1 MPTTNRWLATLN
13 RTMRNK
19 QNEKKSLREILKM
32 AKERYNTSSIKQ
44 TKRSIKKRK
53 KGKKRR
59 SYKHTHTH
67 TRCIKKAIKKAIKKC
82 RKHKHRS

>member
-19 QNEKKSLREILKM
+19 KNEKKSLREILKI
-32 AKERYNTSSIKQ
+32 AKNTYNKPST
-44 TKRSIKKRK
+44 TRKKKKKK
-53 KGKKRR
+53 KGKR
-59 SYKHTHTH
+59 YTHTHVH
-67 TRCIKKAIKKAIKKC
+67 TRCIRKAIKKC